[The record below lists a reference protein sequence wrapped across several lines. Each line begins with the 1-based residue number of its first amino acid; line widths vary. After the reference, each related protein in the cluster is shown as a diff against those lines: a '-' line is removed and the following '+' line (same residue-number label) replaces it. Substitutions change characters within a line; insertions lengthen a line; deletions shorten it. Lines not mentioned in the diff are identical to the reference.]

1 MRHNDNFS
9 WRKIQGKQSCTDLNL
24 KISSTK
30 AALMKIGAII
40 KPNKIMKPYFN
51 EKGSGSEK
59 IALSGNESVLTGE
72 KEIAYTMNNDSINI
86 TKH

>member
-1 MRHNDNFS
+1 
-9 WRKIQGKQSCTDLNL
+9 
-24 KISSTK
+24 
-30 AALMKIGAII
+30 MKIGAII
-40 KPNKIMKPYFN
+40 KPNKIMKPHFN

>member
-1 MRHNDNFS
+1 
-9 WRKIQGKQSCTDLNL
+9 
-24 KISSTK
+24 
-30 AALMKIGAII
+30 MKIGAII

-59 IALSGNESVLTGE
+59 IALSGNESVLTAE

>member
-1 MRHNDNFS
+1 MRHNNNFS

-24 KISSTK
+24 KIGSTK
-30 AALMKIGAII
+30 AARMKIGAIL

-51 EKGSGSEK
+51 EKGL
-59 IALSGNESVLTGE
+59 ALSGNEPVLTGE